1 MQQPTAKYI
10 RELVDAKFGKR
21 ACWFQIQPEIALN
34 LHAGKDMVRCA
45 PTGAG
50 KTLSFWIPLLIAL
63 AEGKDKLM
71 LVVTPLN
78 GKQNESILREAGL
91 LAVAVSAE
99 NANEETFNV
108 SFQVTV

>member
-21 ACWFQIQPEIALN
+21 ACWFQIQIALN
-34 LHAGKDMVRCA
+34 LHAGKDVVGCA

-71 LVVTPLN
+71 FVVTPLN
-78 GKQNESILREAGL
+78 VLGKQNESILREAGL
-91 LAVAVSAE
+91 PAVAVSAE

>member
-10 RELVDAKFGKR
+10 RELVDTKFGKR
-21 ACWFQIQPEIALN
+21 ACWFQIQIALN
-34 LHAGKDMVRCA
+34 LHAGKDVVGCA

-71 LVVTPLN
+71 FVVTPLN
-78 GKQNESILREAGL
+78 VLGKQNESILREAGL
-91 LAVAVSAE
+91 PAVAVSAE